1 MSAIFAMD
9 VTAGFIDGMSGG
21 ELAIG
26 AVVIVMLGISIALI
40 VKGFRGRPPRD

>member
-1 MSAIFAMD
+1 MSALFAAD
-9 VTAGFIDGMSGG
+9 VTSGFFEDMSGG

-26 AVVIVMLGISIALI
+26 AVVIVILGISIALI